1 MSQRPRRRS
10 AWNRQHLSRISV
22 LSALALLT
30 ACGGTRL
37 PDSAFQQTTLTTSG
51 TGTTSSGTTD
61 GAGNTGNPTTGGKG
75 TTGSTGTGSTGT
87 GSTGTG
93 STGTGSTGTGSTG
106 TGSTGTGGGTS
117 SGNGGS
123 NSGGSSSAAQ
133 NTASDVG
140 VTPTSITVCNVVTKG
155 GPFGPYQFTPSYYGA
170 AAYFA
175 ALNAAGGVNGRK
187 INFISHPDDGSD
199 SGDLTQIH
207 TCIDQNKAFAFV
219 ANDIYQYAGA
229 SYVNA
234 KDIPD
239 IGGAPISTAYYL
251 YPHLYAIY
259 GDHAPRDGKTLG
271 DHGYDYRTDEDA
283 LFLKQQQHITH
294 AGVVFYDQA
303 SSQYGANN
311 IEQQFRTA
319 GIKVS
324 TYQVNLG
331 LPNFQSVVAQMKA
344 DGVDLVADAVDL
356 NGSQKLCQAIQQNSA
371 FLSQMKVKLSTVA
384 DWSASLGS
392 DLRATP
398 GCLAK
403 SWADSQSANFADT
416 SNPEVAK
423 FQAAMHRYF
432 PADIPHNHQFALEGY
447 AAAMWFTD
455 AVRSCGAKLT
465 RACVEK
471 FMNRPTP
478 YAARGLM
485 ETPETGFQPLS
496 SSYFLS
502 QTHTQC
508 ASMAQWSI
516 QKRTWVTRASL
527 PHSCYPARGFKFQ
540 LTPPT

>member
-1 MSQRPRRRS
+1 MSQRQPRRNASRHQ
-10 AWNRQHLSRISV
+10 RLSRLSM

-37 PDSAFQQTTLTTSG
+37 PDSAFQQTTVTTNGSGSTSAGTTGASGSHGTSTSGGSGSTG
-51 TGTTSSGTTD
+51 TGT
-61 GAGNTGNPTTGGKG
+61 GG
-75 TTGSTGTGSTGT
+75 TGTGSTGPGNT
-87 GSTGTG
+87 GGGSTGSGNTG
-93 STGTGSTGTGSTG
+93 SGGGST
-106 TGSTGTGGGTS
+106 
-117 SGNGGS
+117 
-123 NSGGSSSAAQ
+123 NSGSGSSSHGGGSGSGSSTAK

-170 AAYFA
+170 AAFFS

-199 SGDLTQIH
+199 SGDLAQIH

-219 ANDIYQYAGA
+219 GNDIYQYGGA

-239 IGGAPISTAYYL
+239 IGGEPISTAYYL
-251 YPHLYAIY
+251 YPHLYNIY
-259 GDHAPRDGKTLG
+259 GDHSPRDGKTLG
-271 DHGYDYRTDEDA
+271 DHGFSYRTDEDA
-283 LFLKQQQHITH
+283 LYFKQRQHVTH
-294 AGVVFYDQA
+294 AGIIYYDQA

-311 IEQQFRTA
+311 LAQTFRTA
-319 GIKVS
+319 GVKVS
-324 TYQVNLG
+324 LYQVNLG
-331 LPNFQSVVAQMKA
+331 LPNFSSAVAQMKA

-356 NGSQKLCQAIQQNSA
+356 NGSQKLCQAIEQNKA

-384 DWSASLGS
+384 DWTQSLGH
-392 DLRATP
+392 DLASTP

-432 PADIPHNHQFALEGY
+432 PGDIGHNHQFALEGY
-447 AAAMWFTD
+447 AGAMWFTD
-455 AVRSCGAKLT
+455 AVKSCGADVT
-465 RACVEK
+465 RKCVEAY
-471 FMNRPTP
+471 MNRPQP
-478 YAARGLM
+478 YSARGLL
-485 ETPETGFQPLS
+485 ETPLTGFKIFPS
-496 SSYFLS
+496 AYYTS
-502 QTHTQC
+502 QTHRQC
-508 ASMAQWSI
+508 ASIAQWSI
-516 QKRTWVTRASL
+516 KAGTWVTRASL
-527 PHSCYPARGFKFQ
+527 NHDCFEARGFKYQ

>member
-1 MSQRPRRRS
+1 
-10 AWNRQHLSRISV
+10 V

-37 PDSAFQQTTLTTSG
+37 PDSAFQQTTVTTNGGGSS
-51 TGTTSSGTTD
+51 TGGSTGA
-61 GAGNTGNPTTGGKG
+61 AGNTG
-75 TTGSTGTGSTGT
+75 TGSTGTGGTAAGNTGGGGGTSTGGTGSTGT

-93 STGTGSTGTGSTG
+93 STGTGSTSA
-106 TGSTGTGGGTS
+106 GGGTKS
-117 SGNGGS
+117 SGGG
-123 NSGGSSSAAQ
+123 NTTGGNTSAAH

-155 GPFGPYQFTPSYYGA
+155 GPFGPYQFTPNYYGA
-170 AAYFA
+170 AAFFS

-199 SGDLTQIH
+199 SGDLAQIH

-219 ANDIYQYAGA
+219 GNDIYQYGGA

-239 IGGAPISTAYYL
+239 IGGEPISTAYYL
-251 YPHLYAIY
+251 YPHLYDIY
-259 GDHAPRDGKTLG
+259 GDHSPRDGKTLG
-271 DHGYDYRTDEDA
+271 DHGYSYRTDEDA
-283 LFLKQQQHITH
+283 LYFKQRQHTTH
-294 AGVVFYDQA
+294 AGIVYYDQA

-311 IEQQFRTA
+311 LAQTFKTA
-319 GIKVS
+319 GMKVS
-324 TYQVNLG
+324 LYQVNLG
-331 LPNFQSVVAQMKA
+331 LPNFSSAVAQMKA

-356 NGSQKLCQAIQQNSA
+356 NGSQKLCQAIEQNKA

-384 DWSASLGS
+384 DWTQSLGH
-392 DLRATP
+392 DLSGTP

-403 SWADSQSANFADT
+403 SWADSQTANFADT

-432 PADIPHNHQFALEGY
+432 PSDIPHNHQFALEGY

-455 AVRSCGAKLT
+455 AVKSCGAVVT
-465 RACVEK
+465 RKCVET
-471 FMNRPTP
+471 FMNRAQP
-478 YAARGLM
+478 YSGRGLL
-485 ETPETGFQPLS
+485 ETPLTGFKTFPAA
-496 SSYFLS
+496 YYTS

-508 ASMAQWSI
+508 ASIAQWSI
-516 QKRTWVTRASL
+516 KAGTWVTRSSLTHGCFAS
-527 PHSCYPARGFKFQ
+527 RGFKYQ